1 MMKLKL
7 LVILSISIVVMGA
20 CNAIESNSPMPES
33 LLVDSNATLETKV
46 LFANLDRIRHDY
58 ILFGHEDALAYG
70 VNWRGDT
77 DRSDVKDITGSH
89 PAVYGWD
96 VGHIELDSTMNLDK
110 IEFDEMREHIR
121 DAYRRGG
128 VITISW
134 HLNNPFNGASSWDQ
148 TPTVEHIL
156 PGRSHHNEFL
166 LYMNRLADFL
176 SSLVDDNGQPIPVIF
191 RPWHEHTGNW
201 FWWSARFTNND
212 EYAQLWRFTVEFLR
226 DQRKINHLLYAYS
239 PSNSGF
245 ETAWESYPG
254 DEWVDIIGIDD
265 YFTFKS
271 GEERELDVKG
281 FLSRLR
287 EVVLEAEK
295 RGKIPA
301 FTETGLEALPDSV
314 WYTDF
319 LLRGI
324 LSDEVSKRIAYILV
338 WRNSNNATDRQNHYY
353 APFPGHPAE
362 ADFVKFYEHPF
373 TLFESDL
380 PDMYTLSAN

>member
-1 MMKLKL
+1 MKLKL
-7 LVILSISIVVMGA
+7 LVILSLSIVVMGA

-33 LLVDSNATLETKV
+33 LLVDSNATVETKA

-134 HLNNPFNGASSWDQ
+134 HLNNPLNGASSWDQ

-245 ETAWESYPG
+245 ETAWDSYPG

-281 FLSRLR
+281 FVSRLR